1 MVHDHIALSYLHYAT
16 GSPVGRRPNAGAA
29 YELAVCYAIGFGVPF
44 KPEECVKWLNV
55 AAMGGSVK
63 AQQALPTFASVFNDE
78 LKDYVVA
85 PSAEALDRDR
95 LTVPLPGEKSL
106 SLSGKTHENSFNI
119 TSKEGRFYLNGKT
132 VDGNE
137 LLIQAAETCQYD
149 ALELL
154 VSNGI
159 SGSHVSK
166 EGITALH
173 FISSWDLSRAKLL
186 AKKIIKAGGDI
197 NAIAGRGSSIG
208 GTPLMWSVMQ
218 DRLDHSQIILDL
230 GGSAT
235 SGRNKLNALVLSA
248 HLHTIDHLR
257 LLLGNT
263 RPVEVFGLLQSLLVA
278 AASGHSRFARIIRHA
293 EKWETVP
300 LEIFHLLRSW
310 NVVFRESPDIKL
322 LTFNALLES
331 LNSSWGPSNT
341 DIQVAFLDA
350 AEIAPR
356 ECAALLRECII
367 RDNQSLFDE
376 LMRRKVPTTATF
388 EKLKTCLHFCAQ
400 NPNNTTTTTYYA
412 KRLLESDGVDV
423 DARDETGLTP
433 FMEALLARKWDLSH
447 LLLSKG
453 ADMLATNKQGYNIL
467 ALIIQTLNLGSAKWA
482 LKYSG
487 IGDFFRQQ
495 AFLVHPEKKISAI
508 QEAARLTLPRAHG
521 MKTEVSGLFL
531 FILSNFMSR
540 ERIDYRSNGLL
551 PNANA
556 LDIAARYGN
565 VHAVKALVKK
575 DAHLAPG
582 SRATALSLAR
592 GALEKDVDTD
602 NFLLK
607 KNLERCIY
615 ILENWE
621 KNPQKTEEMA
631 DSWTKLKTLDESN
644 VKSSW
649 EVVAWEWK
657 AHPTV
662 KTAEPS

>member
-1 MVHDHIALSYLHYAT
+1 MRKVDSVVHDHIALSYLHYAT

-29 YELAVCYAIGFGVPF
+29 YELAVCHAIGFGVPF
-44 KPEECVKWLNV
+44 NPEECIKWLNV
-55 AAMGGSVK
+55 AAMGGSIK

-85 PSAEALDRDR
+85 PSAEALDRDH
-95 LTVPLPGEKSL
+95 LTVPLPGVESL
-106 SLSGKTHENSFNI
+106 SVREKIHEYSFNV
-119 TSKEGRFYLNGKT
+119 TFRGGKFYLNGKT
-132 VDGNE
+132 FDGNE
-137 LLIQAAETCQYD
+137 LLLQAAETCQYD

-154 VSNGI
+154 ISNGI

-173 FISSWDLSRAKLL
+173 FISSWDISKAKLL
-186 AKKIIKAGGDI
+186 AIKIIQAGGDI

-230 GGSAT
+230 GGSAM
-235 SGRNKLNALVLSA
+235 SGRNEVNALVLSA
-248 HLHTIDHLR
+248 HLHSVNHLR

-263 RPVEVFGLLQSLLVA
+263 RPVEVTGWLHRLLVA
-278 AASGHSRFARIIRHA
+278 AASGDSRFARIIRHA
-293 EKWETVP
+293 KKWETAP
-300 LEIFHLLRSW
+300 LEVFYLLRGW
-310 NVVFRESPDIKL
+310 NAVFHESPNIKR
-322 LTFNALLES
+322 LTFIALLES
-331 LNSSWGPSNT
+331 LNYSWGPSNT

-356 ECAALLRECII
+356 ECTALLRECII
-367 RDNQSLFDE
+367 QDNKGLFDE

-433 FMEALLARKWDLSH
+433 FMDALLARKWDLSH

-453 ADMLATNKQGYNIL
+453 ADVLATNKQGYNIL
-467 ALIIQTLNLGSAKWA
+467 ALIIQNLNLGSAKWA

-487 IGDFFRQQ
+487 VGDLFRQQ

-531 FILSNFMSR
+531 FILFNFMSR
-540 ERIDYRSNGLL
+540 ERIDYRSDGLL
-551 PNANA
+551 PNASA
-556 LDIAARYGN
+556 LDIAAHYGN

-575 DAHLAPG
+575 DAHLASG
-582 SRATALSLAR
+582 SRVTALRLAR
-592 GALEKDVDTD
+592 GALEKGADADD
-602 NFLLK
+602 FLLN

-621 KNPQKTEEMA
+621 KDPKKTEEMA

-657 AHPTV
+657 A
-662 KTAEPS
+662 EPS